1 MSLEVAVAV
10 ANKYEVS
17 IGGERNHSGAL
28 SIDFADGLGVKDV
41 VLDPPHPKLK
51 RPTRIGTMI
60 RFTSSPLFE
69 LLVLLAFSYDDACRV
84 V

>member
-41 VLDPPHPKLK
+41 VVLA
-51 RPTRIGTMI
+51 RGRVT
-60 RFTSSPLFE
+60 LFAGE
-69 LLVLLAFSYDDACRV
+69 TKGAAF
-84 V
+84 